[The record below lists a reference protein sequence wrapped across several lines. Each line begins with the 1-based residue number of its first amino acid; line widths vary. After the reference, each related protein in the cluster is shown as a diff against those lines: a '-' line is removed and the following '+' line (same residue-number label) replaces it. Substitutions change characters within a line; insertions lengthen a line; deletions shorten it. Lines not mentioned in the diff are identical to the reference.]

1 MSIGIGTRSLLLTQS
16 LVGMRSQMVDLQ
28 RQFATGKRSDDYA
41 GIGLNRG
48 LTVSLR
54 SQLAA
59 TSSYGDTITNLNV
72 RIDLAESVLSRIG
85 QIGMETKNSVATMTS
100 EEGRINAQSSAKS
113 AVGEMLG
120 LLNTSAGDRYI
131 FSGLATDTPSVESL
145 DMIMDGDA
153 AHAGFSQIVS
163 ERLQA
168 DIGASGLGR
177 LVVAAPTPGAVS
189 IAEDAA
195 GSVFGFKLNAISST
209 LSGSTVSGP
218 AATPPAAPE
227 LSIDLGGVNPASG
240 EKVSFTFDLPDGS
253 KETITLTA
261 TTTVPPGPNEFAIG
275 QDSATTAAN
284 LQTKLQSSIG
294 TLARTSLTAASALAA
309 ADNFFNTDAAN
320 PPLRVDGPPFDTATG
335 LVAGSASNT
344 VMWYTGEAGSQ
355 PARTTA
361 AARVD
366 QSITVNYGLRAN
378 EEGIRWQLQNV
389 AALAAMSMGPT
400 DPDSE
405 GRAAAMASRLRTAL
419 DVPQGTQ
426 STADIRTELAGAQ
439 KSIDSARQ
447 RHQYTNATLSDFLE
461 GVEGI
466 SNEEVAAKMLA
477 LQTSLQ
483 ASMQTTARLFQ
494 MSILNYM

>member
-16 LVGMRSQMVDLQ
+16 LVGMRSQMSDLQ

-59 TSSYGDTITNLNV
+59 TASYGDTITNLNV

-85 QIGMETKNSVATMTS
+85 EIGTETKNSVAEMTS
-100 EEGRINAQSSAKS
+100 EEGRINAQGSAKS
-113 AVGEMLG
+113 ALGEMLG
-120 LLNTSAGDRYI
+120 LLNSRAGDRYI

-145 DMIMDGDA
+145 EMIMDGDA
-153 AHAGFSQIVS
+153 AHAGFNQVVS

-168 DIGASGLGR
+168 DMGTSGLGR
-177 LVVAAPTPGAVS
+177 LVVSSPTPGSVS
-189 IAEDAA
+189 IAEDVA
-195 GSVFGFKLNAISST
+195 GSVFGFKLNAVSST

-218 AATPPAAPE
+218 AATPPAM
-227 LSIDLGGVNPASG
+227 SIDLGGVNPASG

-253 KETITLTA
+253 QETITLKA
-261 TTTVPPGPNEFAIG
+261 TTTVPPGPDEFAIG

-284 LQTKLQSSIG
+284 LQTKLQSSLG
-294 TLARTSLTAASALAA
+294 TLARTSLTAASALTA

-320 PPLRVDGPPFDTATG
+320 PPQRVDGPPFDTATG
-335 LVAGSASNT
+335 LIDGDASNT

-366 QSITVNYGLRAN
+366 QSISVNYGLRAN
-378 EEGIRWQLQNV
+378 EEGIRWQMQNV
-389 AALAAMSMGPT
+389 AALAAISMAPG
-400 DPDSE
+400 DADSE
-405 GRAAAMASRLRTAL
+405 ARASAMASRLRTAL
-419 DVPQGTQ
+419 DVPTGTQ

-439 KSIDSARQ
+439 KSVDSAKQ

-461 GVEGI
+461 GVEGV

-477 LQTSLQ
+477 LQTSLE

-494 MSILNYM
+494 MSILNYI

>member
-16 LVGMRSQMVDLQ
+16 LVGMRSQMADLQ

-59 TSSYGDTITNLNV
+59 TASYGDTITNLNV

-85 QIGMETKNSVATMTS
+85 QIGTETKNSVAEMTS
-100 EEGRINAQSSAKS
+100 EEGRINAQGSAKS
-113 AVGEMLG
+113 ALGEMLG
-120 LLNTSAGDRYI
+120 LLNSRAGDRYI

-145 DMIMDGDA
+145 EMIMDGDA
-153 AHAGFSQIVS
+153 ARAGLNQVVS

-168 DIGASGLGR
+168 DMGASGLGR
-177 LVVAAPTPGAVS
+177 LVISSPALGSVS
-189 IAEDAA
+189 IAEDVA

-209 LSGSTVSGP
+209 LSGSTVTGP
-218 AATPPAAPE
+218 AATPPAAPQM
-227 LSIDLGGVNPASG
+227 SVDLGGVNPASG

-253 KETITLTA
+253 QETITLKA
-261 TTTVPPGPNEFAIG
+261 TTMVPPGPDEFAIG
-275 QDSATTAAN
+275 QDSAATAAN

-294 TLARTSLTAASALAA
+294 TLARTSLTAASALTAS
-309 ADNFFNTDAAN
+309 DNFFNTDAAN
-320 PPLRVDGPPFDTATG
+320 PPQRVDGPPFDTATG
-335 LVAGSASNT
+335 LIDGDASNT

-378 EEGIRWQLQNV
+378 EEGIRWQMQNV
-389 AALAAMSMGPT
+389 AALAALSMAPG
-400 DPDSE
+400 DVDSE
-405 GRAAAMASRLRTAL
+405 ARASAMASRLRTAL
-419 DVPQGTQ
+419 DVPTGTH

-439 KSIDSARQ
+439 KSVDSAKQ

-461 GVEGI
+461 GVEGV

-477 LQTSLQ
+477 LQTSLE

-494 MSILNYM
+494 MSILNYI

>member
-16 LVGMRSQMVDLQ
+16 LVGLRSQMADLQ

-59 TSSYGDTITNLNV
+59 TASYGDTITNLNV
-72 RIDLAESVLSRIG
+72 RINLAESVLSRIG
-85 QIGMETKNSVATMTS
+85 AIGSETKNSVAQMTT
-100 EEGRINAQSSAKS
+100 EEGRINAQGSARS
-113 AVGEMLG
+113 ALGEMLG
-120 LLNTSAGDRYI
+120 LLNSRAGDRYI
-131 FSGLATDTPSVESL
+131 FSGLAADTPATASL
-145 DMIMDGDA
+145 EEIMDGDA
-153 AHAGFSQIVS
+153 ARAGFSQIVQ

-168 DIGASGLGR
+168 DMGASGLGR
-177 LVVAAPTPGAVS
+177 LVVSSPTATSVS
-189 IAEDAA
+189 IAEDVA

-209 LSGSTVSGP
+209 LSGATVTGP
-218 AATPPAAPE
+218 TATPPAAPE
-227 LSIDLGGVNPASG
+227 MAVDLGGVNPASG
-240 EKVSFTFDLPDGS
+240 ERINFTFDLPDGS
-253 KETITLTA
+253 QETITLKA
-261 TTTVPPGPNEFAIG
+261 TTTVPPGSDEFAIG

-284 LQTKLQSSIG
+284 LQAKLTSSLG

-309 ADNFFNTDAAN
+309 ADNFFNMDAAN

-335 LVAGSASNT
+335 LIAGAASNT

-361 AARVD
+361 TARVD

-378 EEGIRWQLQNV
+378 EEGIRWQMQNI
-389 AALAAMSMGPT
+389 AALAAISLPPSDGDT
-400 DPDSE
+400 QE
-405 GRAAAMASRLRTAL
+405 RAAALTSRLRTAL

-426 STADIRTELAGAQ
+426 STADIRTELAGAAQ
-439 KSIDSARQ
+439 SVEAAKQ
-447 RHQYTNATLSDFLE
+447 RHQYTDATLSDFLE
-461 GVEGI
+461 SVEGV

-477 LQTSLQ
+477 LQTTLQ

>member
-16 LVGMRSQMVDLQ
+16 LVGMRSQMSDLQ

-59 TSSYGDTITNLNV
+59 TASYGDTITNLNV

-85 QIGMETKNSVATMTS
+85 EIGTETKNSVAEMTS
-100 EEGRINAQSSAKS
+100 EEGRINAQGSAKS
-113 AVGEMLG
+113 ALGEMLG
-120 LLNTSAGDRYI
+120 LLNSSAGDRYI
-131 FSGLATDTPSVESL
+131 FSALATDTPSVESL
-145 DMIMDGDA
+145 ETIMDGDT
-153 AHAGFSQIVS
+153 AHAGFNQVVS

-168 DIGASGLGR
+168 DMGASGLGR
-177 LVVAAPTPGAVS
+177 LLVSSPTPGSVS
-189 IAEDAA
+189 VAEDVA

-218 AATPPAAPE
+218 AATPPAM
-227 LSIDLGGVNPASG
+227 SIDLGGVNPAAG
-240 EKVSFTFDLPDGS
+240 EKVSFTLDLPDGS
-253 KETITLTA
+253 QETITLKA
-261 TTTVPPGPNEFAIG
+261 TTTMPPGPDEFAIG
-275 QDSATTAAN
+275 QDSAATAAN

-294 TLARTSLTAASALAA
+294 KLASTSLTAASALTA

-335 LVAGSASNT
+335 LMDGDASNT

-378 EEGIRWQLQNV
+378 EEGIRWQMQNL
-389 AALAAMSMGPT
+389 AALAAISMAPG
-400 DPDSE
+400 DADSE
-405 GRAAAMASRLRTAL
+405 ARASAMASRLRTAL
-419 DVPQGTQ
+419 DVPTGTQ

-439 KSIDSARQ
+439 KSIDSAKQ
-447 RHQYTNATLSDFLE
+447 RHQYTKATLSDFLE
-461 GVEGI
+461 DIEGI
-466 SNEEVAAKMLA
+466 TNEEVAAKMLA
-477 LQTSLQ
+477 LQTNLE

-494 MSILNYM
+494 MSILNYI

>member
-16 LVGMRSQMVDLQ
+16 LVGMRSQMSDLQ
-28 RQFATGKRSDDYA
+28 RQFATGKRADDYA

-72 RIDLAESVLSRIG
+72 RIDLAESVLSRVGEIG
-85 QIGMETKNSVATMTS
+85 TETKNSVAEMTS
-100 EEGRINAQSSAKS
+100 EEGRINAQGSAKS
-113 AVGEMLG
+113 ALGEMLG
-120 LLNTSAGDRYI
+120 LLNSRAGDRYI
-131 FSGLATDTPSVESL
+131 FSGLAADTPSTESL
-145 DMIMDGDA
+145 EMIMDGDA
-153 AHAGFSQIVS
+153 AHAGFNQVVS

-168 DIGASGLGR
+168 DMGTSGLGR
-177 LVVAAPTPGAVS
+177 LVVSSPTPSSVS
-189 IAEDAA
+189 IAEDVA

-209 LSGSTVSGP
+209 LSGSTVTGP
-218 AATPPAAPE
+218 AATPPAAPAM
-227 LSIDLGGVNPASG
+227 SIDLGGVNPASG
-240 EKVSFTFDLPDGS
+240 ETVSFTFDLPDGS
-253 KETITLTA
+253 KETITLKA
-261 TTTVPPGPNEFAIG
+261 TTTVPPGADEFAIG
-275 QDSATTAAN
+275 QDSAATVAN
-284 LQTKLQSSIG
+284 LQTKLTSSVG
-294 TLARTSLTAASALAA
+294 TLARTSLTAASALTA

-320 PPLRVDGPPFDTATG
+320 PPQRVDGPPFDTATG
-335 LVAGSASNT
+335 LIDGDAANT

-361 AARVD
+361 GARID

-389 AALAAMSMGPT
+389 AALAAISMAPT
-400 DPDSE
+400 DADSE
-405 GRAAAMASRLRTAL
+405 VRAAAMAERLRTAL

-439 KSIDSARQ
+439 KSVDSAKQ

-477 LQTSLQ
+477 LQTSLE